1 MLLWAVTSSRPILYS
16 VKSHTCSCR
25 HTRRNVRVI
34 QSLFIVLLNKMDKF
48 VTRTK
53 RKCEPSEESD
63 RKKMK
68 AENGSMLLNSTTQT
82 ETAESDTALDLPTLK
97 IKWREIRGENL
108 NCDYCRF
115 LSKSKADD
123 LLRECEDTLTYNT
136 GDLAK
141 VHIYG
146 KWLDIPRKQVSLES

>member
-1 MLLWAVTSSRPILYS
+1 
-16 VKSHTCSCR
+16 
-25 HTRRNVRVI
+25 
-34 QSLFIVLLNKMDKF
+34 MDKF
-48 VTRTK
+48 VIRTK
-53 RKCEPSEESD
+53 RKCEPTEEPE
-63 RKKMK
+63 KKK
-68 AENGSMLLNSTTQT
+68 KKVENGSMILDLTKQT
-82 ETAESDTALDLPTLK
+82 ETSESDTALDLPKLK
-97 IKWREIRGENL
+97 IRWREIRGENL

-146 KWLDIPRKQVSLES
+146 KWLDIPRKQVSQ